1 MKIKKRAIILHVDG
15 KGGCLMKFFEKIR
28 NTRKTIF
35 SLLFLVIV
43 ACLIFFAGM
52 MFAGKNSE
60 PEITSTSLQQQLQE
74 ISDLAV
80 LEYNYTKVGKFE
92 NSLELNGWDIPL
104 TKKSFLLTY
113 SGALQAGIDMSHIEI
128 SVDDKNITVLLPD
141 VEIISNLIDEDS
153 IEVYDETKNIF
164 NPISI
169 NDYKTFAS
177 NQKSVVEE
185 DAIENG
191 FLSEAATRAQN
202 AIRSFLE
209 MIPQIKE
216 DYTIEIQ
223 FREAN

>member
-1 MKIKKRAIILHVDG
+1 
-15 KGGCLMKFFEKIR
+15 
-28 NTRKTIF
+28 
-35 SLLFLVIV
+35 
-43 ACLIFFAGM
+43 
-52 MFAGKNSE
+52 
-60 PEITSTSLQQQLQE
+60 
-74 ISDLAV
+74 
-80 LEYNYTKVGKFE
+80 
-92 NSLELNGWDIPL
+92 
-104 TKKSFLLTY
+104 
-113 SGALQAGIDMSHIEI
+113 MSHIEI
-128 SVDDKNITVLLPD
+128 SVDDKTITVLLPD

-185 DAIENG
+185 EAIENG

-223 FREAN
+223 FQEAN